1 MVGLFLFFFSWSPNL
16 ESLGPSSV
24 AVGTWHMLSV
34 QLLAAMLLLV
44 VPSLQPCLLKLLT
57 CLILQQ
63 VVATP
68 HCVMGPCVLSCRLEA
83 GLWWVSREEV
93 PT

>member
-1 MVGLFLFFFSWSPNL
+1 
-16 ESLGPSSV
+16 
-24 AVGTWHMLSV
+24 MLSV
-34 QLLAAMLLLV
+34 QLLAATLLLL

-63 VVATP
+63 VIATP
-68 HCVMGPCVLSCRLEA
+68 RCVMGPCVLSCRLEA
-83 GLWWVSREEV
+83 GLWWVYREEV